1 MANEDDLREQ
11 VADSV
16 PDDVYLF
23 KSDGDIW
30 GKDDRGEFRIKPM
43 GGSEEPRDDRC
54 GWTMTS
60 TMERYG
66 QMRYCT
72 AMPESTF
79 LGDKGSDYCRHH
91 KQADALMEQAEE
103 LYKHGYFSTNF
114 VNFAEKLEADK
125 FLFAVEMFGGL
136 LEMSNHDFEVTEEE
150 RTIDSTESNMIAED
164 AVDVALPIPTNDM
177 LMMQANE
184 LWTAALKEVMTQNM
198 NEAIFQEGMEKQSVA
213 ASEGMEGQITDTITE
228 PEEHHLHLPLSRVA
242 KDIKNHLENG
252 GIVMDDDDG
261 GVVTFQKNDYTLDV
275 SPSESDTDDAE
286 SLSETAT
293 DFSKQ
298 LEAEGVEV
306 EVEN

>member
-1 MANEDDLREQ
+1 MANEKELREE
-11 VADSV
+11 VAESV

-23 KSDGDIW
+23 KSDGEIW
-30 GKDDRGEFRIKPM
+30 GKDDHGEFKIKPM
-43 GGSEEPRDDRC
+43 AGSDEPRDDRC
-54 GWTMTS
+54 GWTMKY

-79 LGDKGSDYCRHH
+79 LGEDGSKYCRHH
-91 KQADALMEQAEE
+91 KSAEKLMERAEE
-103 LYKHGYFSTNF
+103 LFEHGYFSTNF
-114 VNFAEKLEADK
+114 VNFAEKLDPEK

-136 LEMSNHDFEVTEEE
+136 VEMSTHEFEVVEKE
-150 RTIDSTESNMIAED
+150 RDIDATDSTLIAED
-164 AVDVALPIPTNDM
+164 TVSVGLPIPTNDM

-184 LWTAALKEVMTQNM
+184 LWTAALKEVMSQNM
-198 NEAIFQEGMEKQSVA
+198 SEAIFSEGMEKQSVA

-252 GIVMDDDDG
+252 GVAIDDDDG

-275 SPSESDTDDAE
+275 SPSETDTDDADDF
-286 SLSETAT
+286 SEAAT

-306 EVEN
+306 EVDE

>member
-1 MANEDDLREQ
+1 MANEDELREK
-11 VADSV
+11 VADCV
-16 PDDVYLF
+16 PNDVYLF

-79 LGDKGSDYCRHH
+79 LGDDGSDYCRHH

-114 VNFAEKLEADK
+114 VNFAEKLDPDK

-136 LEMSNHDFEVTEEE
+136 LEMSTHEFAVEEAT
-150 RTIDSTESNMIAED
+150 RTVDATESALISED
-164 AVDVALPIPTNDM
+164 TVDVELPIPTNDM

-198 NEAIFQEGMEKQSVA
+198 NEAIFAEGMEKQSVA
-213 ASEGMEGQITDTITE
+213 ASEGMEGQITDTIVE

-252 GIVMDDDDG
+252 GVAIDDDDG
-261 GVVTFQKNDYTLDV
+261 GVVTFQRNDYTLDV
-275 SPSESDTDDAE
+275 TPSESDTEDAE
-286 SLSETAT
+286 DFSDAAT
-293 DFSKQ
+293 DFSEQ
-298 LEAEGVEV
+298 LEAEGVEI
-306 EVEN
+306 EVDE